1 MKNYIDRL
9 ICDII
14 YDHLDKIRLE
24 KLSISERIGLEIAI
38 TKIKVIRELIS
49 RFDIN

>member
-9 ICDII
+9 INEVI
-14 YDHLDKIRLE
+14 YDHLKQLKRE

-38 TKIKVIRELIS
+38 TKLKVIGELIR
-49 RFDIN
+49 RFNIE